1 MSTLAVSNAG
11 SAMRDGAGAVSSPPL
26 TPPHKPVADLKLV
39 DLAKAADANRLFN
52 LEQLEVSFDEPN
64 GALWAFMRARGRP
77 SYNLDL
83 LNDIHALQRGVV
95 AKFAGKTDAL
105 RYLVAG
111 SRTRGVFSL
120 GGDLDLFA
128 ACVRAQDRLALV
140 EYGKSCVRVLHGF
153 HTALDL
159 PIITIGV
166 AQGDALGG
174 GLESLLSFDVIV
186 AERSAKFGFPEALFG
201 LFPGMGAYSLVS
213 RRTNTALAEEMML
226 SGRTFTAEEMKE
238 FGLVHIVAEP
248 GQGIAAAQEYMQRTD
263 RRYAGVR
270 GVYQA
275 GRVVNPLTLDELD
288 SIVGIWADAC
298 LRLSDRD
305 LKVMRRLISAQDRLQ
320 APLQAAE

>member
-1 MSTLAVSNAG
+1 MSTFAVSNAG
-11 SAMRDGAGAVSSPPL
+11 SAIRDGAGVSSSAP
-26 TPPHKPVADLKLV
+26 TASYKSGVDLKLV
-39 DLAKAADANRLFN
+39 DLGKATDANRLFD
-52 LEQLEVSFDEPN
+52 LKQLEVTFDEPN

-83 LNDIHALQRGVV
+83 LDDIHALQRGV
-95 AKFAGKTDAL
+95 FARFSDKPDQL

-120 GGDLDLFA
+120 GGDLNLFA
-128 ACVRAQDRLALV
+128 ACVRAQDRQALV

-159 PIITIGV
+159 PIITLGV

-174 GLESLLSFDVIV
+174 GLESLLSFDVII
-186 AERSAKFGFPEALFG
+186 AERDAKFGFPEALFG

-213 RRTNTALAEEMML
+213 RRTSAALAEEMML
-226 SGRTFTAEEMKE
+226 SGRTFTADEMKE

-248 GQGIAAAQEYMQRTD
+248 GQGIAAAQDYMQRTN

-275 GRVVNPLTLDELD
+275 GRVVNPLSLAELD
-288 SIVGIWADAC
+288 AVVGIWADAC
-298 LRLSDRD
+298 LRLSERD
-305 LKVMRRLISAQDRLQ
+305 LKVMGRLISAQDRLQ
-320 APLQAAE
+320 TPLQAAE

>member
-11 SAMRDGAGAVSSPPL
+11 SAMRDGAGAASLVPAASP
-26 TPPHKPVADLKLV
+26 KPVADLKLV
-39 DLAKAADANRLFN
+39 DLARAADANRLFN
-52 LEQLEVSFDEPN
+52 LEQLEVTFDEPS

-95 AKFAGKTDAL
+95 ARFADKPDAL

-128 ACVRAQDRLALV
+128 ACVRAQDRQALV

-159 PIITIGV
+159 PIITLGV

-186 AERSAKFGFPEALFG
+186 AERNAKFGFPEALFG
-201 LFPGMGAYSLVS
+201 LFPGMGAYSLVA
-213 RRTNTALAEEMML
+213 RRTSAALAEEMML

-248 GQGIAAAQEYMQRTD
+248 GQGVAAAQDYMQRTN

-270 GVYQA
+270 GGTGAKASGATVHFSCCSS
-275 GRVVNPLTLDELD
+275 GVN
-288 SIVGIWADAC
+288 
-298 LRLSDRD
+298 
-305 LKVMRRLISAQDRLQ
+305 LKLAVLPSA
-320 APLQAAE
+320 ASVT